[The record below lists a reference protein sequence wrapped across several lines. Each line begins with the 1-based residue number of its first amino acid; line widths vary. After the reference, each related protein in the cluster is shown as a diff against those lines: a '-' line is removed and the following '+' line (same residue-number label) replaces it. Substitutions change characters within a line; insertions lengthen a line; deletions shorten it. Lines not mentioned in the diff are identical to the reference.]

1 MSSTYWNDRDETN
14 RCQAINKMGRNQGK
28 RCSYNIS
35 KDGYCNRHQYLAG
48 KIVPAPVPVLVPSPQ
63 PSPQTQI
70 VLSGQVGVPVTG
82 IPPLVRL
89 EVMINSQDLLNLF
102 NQLQLRSCQ
111 C

>member
-1 MSSTYWNDRDETN
+1 MSSSYWNDKDETN

-48 KIVPAPVPVLVPSPQ
+48 KIVRVPSPQ
-63 PSPQTQI
+63 PSPQTQV
-70 VLSGQVGVPVTG
+70 VLPVQVPCPMPGL
-82 IPPLVRL
+82 PPSVQLQITV
-89 EVMINSQDLLNLF
+89 NTQDLLNLF
-102 NQLQLRSCQ
+102 NQLQIRSCQ